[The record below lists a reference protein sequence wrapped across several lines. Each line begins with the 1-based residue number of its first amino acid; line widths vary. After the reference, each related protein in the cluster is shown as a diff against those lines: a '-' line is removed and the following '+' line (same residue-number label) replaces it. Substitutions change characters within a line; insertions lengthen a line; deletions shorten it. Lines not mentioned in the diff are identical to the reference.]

1 MGTNELVEATASAT
15 AAMPAATDPE
25 APSILAKPDAE
36 LPRSTRLRP
45 VLGNIS
51 LVLRSA
57 HFRNTFGNI
66 CLALLFFT
74 ALLPFFFTAAS
85 PTAKGQYH
93 SPLANDI
100 FLAGAVL
107 MGVLSLVRVPPR
119 SSMVNLRSILA
130 TAAMMTIPALMRPGI
145 SATGLLFDLAIAIE
159 LIGIAFTQISRIY
172 LGRRFGLLPANR
184 GIVSGG
190 PFRWMRHP
198 IYSGW
203 LVLTIGFLMAYPT
216 PRNIGMLFLSLPFL
230 VWRMD
235 LEEEHLNEDPEYR
248 AYAAK
253 TPYRLIPRIY

>member
-1 MGTNELVEATASAT
+1 MGTNEPAEAVASA
-15 AAMPAATDPE
+15 ALAMPPRTDPE
-25 APSILAKPDAE
+25 APSIPSTPDSE
-36 LPRSTRLRP
+36 LPRSTR
-45 VLGNIS
+45 
-51 LVLRSA
+51 
-57 HFRNTFGNI
+57 FRHAFGNV
-66 CLALLFFT
+66 CLALLFFV
-74 ALLPFFFTAAS
+74 ALI
-85 PTAKGQYH
+85 PTKSQYH
-93 SPLANDI
+93 SGIANNI
-100 FLAGAVL
+100 WLAGAVL

-145 SATGLLFDLAIAIE
+145 SSTGLLADLAIVVE
-159 LIGIAFTQISRIY
+159 LIGIAFTQASRIY

-190 PFRWMRHP
+190 PFHWMRHP

-203 LVLTIGFLMAYPT
+203 LVLTIGYLMAYPT
-216 PRNIGMLFLSLPFL
+216 PRNIGMLFLSIPFL

-248 AYAAK
+248 EYAAK

>member
-1 MGTNELVEATASAT
+1 MGTTEPVEAAASKA
-15 AAMPAATDPE
+15 AATPISPALDVPPNIAE
-25 APSILAKPDAE
+25 PDTE
-36 LPRSTRLRP
+36 LPESTPFRHA
-45 VLGNIS
+45 LGN
-51 LVLRSA
+51 V
-57 HFRNTFGNI
+57 
-66 CLALLFFT
+66 CLALLFFV
-74 ALLPFFFTAAS
+74 ALIP
-85 PTAKGQYH
+85 AKSQYH
-93 SPLANDI
+93 SGIANDI
-100 FLAGAVL
+100 WLGGAVL

-145 SATGLLFDLAIAIE
+145 SSTGLFADLAIVVE
-159 LIGIAFTQISRIY
+159 LIGIAFTQASRIY

-216 PRNIGMLFLSLPFL
+216 SRNIGMLFLSLPFL

-248 AYAAK
+248 EYAAK